1 MPRISTRVLAATAG
15 ALMVAGSAAASTG
28 VAQAAPATGKKVDA
42 AKLFNADL
50 VPELPTPVRSAA
62 RGAGIGSKSTS
73 ASGSVSTVAAPANGS
88 YVSYGGRAF
97 KIVGGAPLY
106 VSSWANVPKG
116 TVTALTAA
124 QFSALRWYPADGT
137 FVTATDGKVYRFVAG
152 APFYVTSW
160 AVYGKAQP
168 TTAIDK
174 NDIVNAGKAFPWDG
188 VLDSTYDVG
197 PRWNPDAGVLDF
209 NGSVFISTPSGKVYK
224 MVAGVPVYVS
234 TWAAFGGAKTTV
246 RVDQSTVDRA
256 GQAVPFNIVKK
267 HLPDNI
273 LLWAAQSKQAF
284 FSAGGS
290 PQYLS
295 NTSLLTGAG
304 YTWNPSTIDQYAVE
318 KAGGAIPNNNL
329 LRYPEN
335 GTYLLGADQADGI
348 FYYQVQNGAPI
359 AIEPWAE
366 DFEDFAVVD
375 QAVIDNAGGA
385 SPYNHLLAPPA

>member
-1 MPRISTRVLAATAG
+1 MSRISTRVLAATAG
-15 ALMVAGSAAASTG
+15 VLMVAGSAAATTG
-28 VAQAAPATGKKVDA
+28 AAQAAPAAGKKVDA

-50 VPELPTPVRSAA
+50 VPELPTPVRGAA
-62 RGAGIGSKSTS
+62 RGAGVSGKSTS
-73 ASGSVSTVAAPANGS
+73 SSGSVSTLAAPANGS
-88 YVSYGGRAF
+88 YISYAGRAF

-116 TVTALTAA
+116 TVTAVTAA
-124 QFSALRWYPADGT
+124 QFNALRWFPADGT

-168 TTAIDK
+168 TIAIDK

-188 VLDSTYDVG
+188 VLDITYDVG

-234 TWAAFGGAKTTV
+234 TWAAFGGAKTTI
-246 RVDQSTVDRA
+246 RVDQNTVDRA
-256 GQAVPFNIVKK
+256 GQAVPFNIVQK

-273 LLWAAQSKQAF
+273 LLLAAQSGQVF

-295 NTSLLTGAG
+295 SASLLVDSG
-304 YTWNPSTIDQYAVE
+304 YTWVASAVDRYAIE
-318 KAGGAIPNNNL
+318 KAGSAIPNNNL
-329 LRYPEN
+329 LRYPAH
-335 GTYLLGADQADGI
+335 GTYLLGADPTRGI

-359 AIEPWAE
+359 AIDPWAD
-366 DFEDFAVVD
+366 DFEDYALVD
-375 QAVIDNAGGA
+375 QAVIDNAGGP
-385 SPYNHLLAPPA
+385 SPYSHLLAPPA